1 MKIKIMQ
8 TNQYG
13 KLEFTVEELEKLLSE
28 SYEEGYSDGQKSYYY
43 TASSKTTP
51 TITYLND
58 YTTTCATSNTTTTPT
73 IELNS
78 IAVKGSAV
86 G

>member
-13 KLEFTVEELEKLLSE
+13 KLEFTIEELEKLLSE
-28 SYEEGYSDGQKSYYY
+28 SYEEGYSDGQKSNYYV
-43 TASSKTTP
+43 SSNKTMP

-58 YTTTCATSNTTTTPT
+58 YTNTYAISNTTTSTTDLDVNT
-73 IELNS
+73 I
-78 IAVKGSAV
+78 KGSAL

>member
-13 KLEFTVEELEKLLSE
+13 KLEFTIEELEKLLSE
-28 SYEEGYSDGQKSYYY
+28 SYEEGYSDGQKSNYY
-43 TASSKTTP
+43 TASSKTVP

-58 YTTTCATSNTTTTPT
+58 YATTCVTSNTTTPT
-73 IELNS
+73 IELDS
-78 IAVKGSAV
+78 IAVKGSV
-86 G
+86 LG